1 METPLNEKFKPLKII
16 HGALVLGV
24 SLAYYF
30 MGNEQFANLFD
41 FPEVETES
49 LVYILIPLFA
59 FLASRILFRQVL
71 HKGKDVNDVRKP
83 IKLENHFA
91 AYQTACLIRW
101 AVLEGAAFILLFL
114 KPDFIVFG
122 ILLILYMAFLRPSKE
137 ELKRELG
144 A

>member
-1 METPLNEKFKPLKII
+1 METQLYEKFKPLKII

-41 FPEVETES
+41 FPEVASES
-49 LVYILIPLFA
+49 LVFILIPLFA
-59 FLASRILFRQVL
+59 FLASRMLFKQILL
-71 HKGKDVNDVRKP
+71 KGNELADVRKP

-91 AYQTACLIRW
+91 AYQTACLVRW

-114 KPDFIVFG
+114 KPEFIVFG
-122 ILLILYMAFLRPSKE
+122 ILLILYMAFLRPSAE